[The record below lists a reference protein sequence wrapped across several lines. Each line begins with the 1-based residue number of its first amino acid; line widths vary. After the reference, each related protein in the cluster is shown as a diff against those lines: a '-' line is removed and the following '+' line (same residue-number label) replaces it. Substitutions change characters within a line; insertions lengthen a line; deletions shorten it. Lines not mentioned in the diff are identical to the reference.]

1 MVSVAACS
9 SRLMMAGQQTPQ
21 SYVPKQSDRPEAM
34 ESDEAGFLNIFDGK
48 TLDGWEGDPKYWRVL
63 DEP

>member
-1 MVSVAACS
+1 
-9 SRLMMAGQQTPQ
+9 MMAGQQTPQ